1 MTLSTRLKDS
11 TLLRTH
17 CFVDGKWVG
26 AEAPQIDVVDPA
38 SGQTIATVPSLGA
51 AETRQAIEAAARA
64 QKGWAGRPAKERS
77 AILRRWFDLMMEN
90 QDDLGAILTAEQG
103 KPLAEAKGEIA
114 YAAAFIE
121 FYAEEA
127 KRVYGSIVPAPTSD
141 RRIVV
146 LKQPIGVCAAITP
159 WNFPA
164 AMITRKAAPAL
175 AAGCTM
181 VVKPATMTP
190 LSAFALAELARRAGV
205 PDGVLSIVTGK
216 AGAIG
221 GEMTSNPLVRK
232 VTFTGSTEIGK
243 ELMQQSASTVKK
255 ISLELGG
262 NAPFIVFDDAGID
275 AAVEGA
281 VASKYRN
288 TGQTCICTN
297 RFLVQSAVHDEF
309 VEKLAKKVAQLKV
322 GSGFEEGVAQG
333 PLIEMAAVEKVEE
346 HVADAVAG
354 GAKILT
360 GGKRHAKGG
369 TFFEPTVIV
378 GMTQDMKA
386 AREETFG
393 PLAPVFRFETE
404 EEAVALA
411 NDTPF
416 GLASYFYSRDIG
428 RVWRMAEA
436 LEYGL
441 VGVNAGIISTEV
453 APFGGFKESGL
464 GREGGPWGIEEFL
477 EVKYVAM
484 AGL

>member
-1 MTLSTRLKDS
+1 MTLSSRLKDKS
-11 TLLRTH
+11 LLRTL

-26 AEAPQIDVVDPA
+26 EEAPRIDVTDPA
-38 SGQTIATVPSLGA
+38 TGETIATVPSLGA
-51 AETRQAIEAAARA
+51 AETRKAIEAAHRA
-64 QKGWAGRPAKERS
+64 QKEWAVRSAKERS
-77 AILRRWFDLMMEN
+77 AILRRWFDLMMAN

-127 KRVYGSIVPAPTSD
+127 KRVYGSVVPAPTND

-175 AAGCTM
+175 AAGCSM

-190 LSAFALAELARRAGV
+190 LSAFALAELAQRAGI

-255 ISLELGG
+255 VSLELGG
-262 NAPFIVFDDAGID
+262 NAPFIVFDDADVD

-309 VEKLAKKVAQLKV
+309 VGKLAKRVAELKV

-360 GGKRHAKGG
+360 GGKRHPKGG
-369 TFFEPTVIV
+369 TFYEPTVVV
-378 GMTQDMKA
+378 GMKPDMKA

-393 PLAPVFRFETE
+393 PLAPVFRFETDD
-404 EEAVALA
+404 EAIALA

-428 RVWRMAEA
+428 RVWRVAEA

-441 VGVNAGIISTEV
+441 VGVNAGLISTEL

-464 GREGGPWGIEEFL
+464 GREGGPWGMEEFL

>member
-1 MTLSTRLKDS
+1 MTLATHLKDK
-11 TLLRTH
+11 TLLKTR
-17 CFVDGKWVG
+17 CFIDGKWVG
-26 AEAPQIDVVDPA
+26 AEARQIDVTDPA
-38 SGQTIATVPSLGA
+38 TGEVIATVPSLGA
-51 AETRQAIEAAARA
+51 EETRDAIEAAQKA
-64 QKGWAGRPAKERS
+64 QREWASRPAKER
-77 AILRRWFDLMMEN
+77 AAVLRRWFDLMMEN
-90 QDDLGAILTAEQG
+90 QNDLAAILTAEQG

-114 YAAAFIE
+114 YAASFLE

-127 KRVYGSIVPAPTSD
+127 KRIYGSIVPAPAND

-146 LKQPIGVCAAITP
+146 LKQPVGVCAAITP

-164 AMITRKAAPAL
+164 AMITRKAGPAL
-175 AAGCTM
+175 AAGCSM
-181 VVKPATMTP
+181 VVKPATATP
-190 LSAFALAELARRAGV
+190 LSAFALAELGARAGL
-205 PDGVLSIVTGK
+205 PAGLLSVITGN

-221 GEMTSNPLVRK
+221 GEMTSNALVRK

-243 ELMQQSASTVKK
+243 ELMQQSAATVKK

-262 NAPFIVFDDAGID
+262 NAPFIVFDDADID

-297 RFLVQSAVHDEF
+297 RFLVQAKVHDAF
-309 VEKLAKKVAQLKV
+309 VEKLTAKVAGLKV

-333 PLIEMAAVEKVEE
+333 PLIDMAAVEKVEE
-346 HVADAVAG
+346 HIADALAG
-354 GAKILT
+354 GARVAT

-369 TFFEPTVIV
+369 SFFEPTVV
-378 GMTQDMKA
+378 TGMKPDMKA
-386 AREETFG
+386 SREETFG
-393 PLAPVFRFETE
+393 PLAPVFRFETD
-404 EEAVALA
+404 EEAIALA

-428 RVWRMAEA
+428 RVWRIAEA

>member
-1 MTLSTRLKDS
+1 MTLAKHLKDKS
-11 TLLRTH
+11 LLKTR
-17 CFVDGKWVG
+17 CFIDGKWTG
-26 AEAPQIDVVDPA
+26 DDAPQIDVADPA
-38 SGQTIATVPSLGA
+38 TGEVIATVPSLGVK
-51 AETRQAIEAAARA
+51 ETREAIEAAHRA
-64 QKGWAGRPAKERS
+64 QKDWAARPAKER
-77 AILRRWFDLMMEN
+77 AAVLRRWFDLMMEN
-90 QDDLGAILTAEQG
+90 QDDLAAILTAEQG
-103 KPLAEAKGEIA
+103 KPLTEAKGEIA
-114 YAAAFIE
+114 YAASFVE
-121 FYAEEA
+121 YYAEEA

-164 AMITRKAAPAL
+164 AMITRKAGPAL
-175 AAGCTM
+175 AAGCSM
-181 VVKPATMTP
+181 VVKPATATP
-190 LSAFALAELARRAGV
+190 LSAFALAELAARAGL
-205 PDGVLSIVTGK
+205 PAGLLSVVTGK

-221 GEMTSNPLVRK
+221 GEMTSNELVRK

-243 ELMQQSASTVKK
+243 ELMAQSAATVKK
-255 ISLELGG
+255 VALELGG
-262 NAPFIVFDDAGID
+262 NAPFIVFDDADID

-297 RFLVQSAVHDEF
+297 RFLVQAKVHDVF
-309 VEKLAKKVAQLKV
+309 VEKLTAKVAALKV
-322 GSGFEEGVAQG
+322 GSGFEDGVAQG
-333 PLIEMAAVEKVEE
+333 PLIDMAAVEKVEE
-346 HVADAVAG
+346 HIADALAG
-354 GAKILT
+354 GAKVTT
-360 GGKRHAKGG
+360 GGKRHSKGG
-369 TFFEPTVIV
+369 SFFEPTVV
-378 GMTQDMKA
+378 TGMKPEMKA
-386 AREETFG
+386 SREETFG
-393 PLAPVFRFETE
+393 PLAPVFRFETD
-404 EEAVALA
+404 EEAIALA

-428 RVWRMAEA
+428 RVWRIAEA

>member
-38 SGQTIATVPSLGA
+38 SGETIATVPSLGA

-64 QKGWAGRPAKERS
+64 QKGWAARPAKERS

-190 LSAFALAELARRAGV
+190 LSAFALAELARRAGI

-216 AGAIG
+216 ASAIG

-255 ISLELGG
+255 VSLELGG
-262 NAPFIVFDDAGID
+262 NAPFIVFDDADID

-309 VEKLAKKVAQLKV
+309 AEKLAAKVAQLKV

-360 GGKRHAKGG
+360 GGRRHAKGG

-378 GMTQDMKA
+378 GMKQDMKA

-404 EEAVALA
+404 EEAIALA

>member
-26 AEAPQIDVVDPA
+26 ADAPQIDVLDPA
-38 SGQTIATVPSLGA
+38 SGETIATVPSLGA

-64 QKGWAGRPAKERS
+64 QKGWAARPAKERS

-127 KRVYGSIVPAPTSD
+127 KRVYGSIVPAPTND

-190 LSAFALAELARRAGV
+190 LSAFALAELARRAGI
-205 PDGVLSIVTGK
+205 PDGVLSVVTGK
-216 AGAIG
+216 ASAIG

-262 NAPFIVFDDAGID
+262 NAPFIVFDDADID

-309 VEKLAKKVAQLKV
+309 AEKLAAKVAQFKV

-333 PLIEMAAVEKVEE
+333 PLIEMAAV
-346 HVADAVAG
+346 AG
-354 GAKILT
+354 GGRILT

-378 GMTQDMKA
+378 GMKQDMKA

-404 EEAVALA
+404 EEAIALA

-428 RVWRMAEA
+428 RVWRVAEA

>member
-1 MTLSTRLKDS
+1 T
-11 TLLRTH
+11 
-17 CFVDGKWVG
+17 F
-26 AEAPQIDVVDPA
+26 
-38 SGQTIATVPSLGA
+38 
-51 AETRQAIEAAARA
+51 
-64 QKGWAGRPAKERS
+64 RP
-77 AILRRWFDLMMEN
+77 
-90 QDDLGAILTAEQG
+90 
-103 KPLAEAKGEIA
+103 
-114 YAAAFIE
+114 
-121 FYAEEA
+121 
-127 KRVYGSIVPAPTSD
+127 
-141 RRIVV
+141 
-146 LKQPIGVCAAITP
+146 
-159 WNFPA
+159 

-175 AAGCTM
+175 AAGCSM

-190 LSAFALAELARRAGV
+190 LSAFALAELASRAGV
-205 PDGVLSIVTGK
+205 PDGVLSVITGK

-221 GEMTSNPLVRK
+221 GEMTSNPIVRK

-243 ELMQQSASTVKK
+243 QLMQQSASTVKK
-255 ISLELGG
+255 VALELGG
-262 NAPFIVFDDAGID
+262 NAPFIVFDDADID

-281 VASKYRN
+281 VASKFRN

-309 VEKLAKKVAQLKV
+309 VEKLAKKVAELKV
-322 GSGFEEGVAQG
+322 GAGFEEGVAQG
-333 PLIEMAAVEKVEE
+333 PLIEMAAVGKVEE

-369 TFFEPTVIV
+369 TFFEPTVLT
-378 GMTQDMKA
+378 GMKPDMKA

-393 PLAPVFRFETE
+393 PLAPVFRFETDE
-404 EEAVALA
+404 EGIAMA

-428 RVWRMAEA
+428 RVWRAAEA
-436 LEYGL
+436 LEAGL
-441 VGVNAGIISTEV
+441 VGVNAGIISTEL

>member
-1 MTLSTRLKDS
+1 MTLAKHLKDKS
-11 TLLRTH
+11 LLKTR
-17 CFVDGKWVG
+17 CFIDGNWVG
-26 AEAPQIDVVDPA
+26 GDAPQIDVADPA
-38 SGQTIATVPSLGA
+38 TGEVIATVPSLGA
-51 AETRQAIEAAARA
+51 KETREAIEAAHRA
-64 QKGWAGRPAKERS
+64 QKDWAARPAKER
-77 AILRRWFDLMMEN
+77 AAVLRRWFDLMMEN
-90 QDDLGAILTAEQG
+90 QDDLAAILTAEQG
-103 KPLAEAKGEIA
+103 KPLTEAKGEIA
-114 YAAAFIE
+114 YAASFVE
-121 FYAEEA
+121 YYAEEA
-127 KRVYGSIVPAPTSD
+127 KRIYGSIVPAPTND

-164 AMITRKAAPAL
+164 AMITRKAGPAL
-175 AAGCTM
+175 AAGCSM
-181 VVKPATMTP
+181 VVKPATATP
-190 LSAFALAELARRAGV
+190 LSAFALAELAARAGL
-205 PDGVLSIVTGK
+205 PAGLLSIVTGK

-221 GEMTSNPLVRK
+221 GEMTSNALVRK

-243 ELMQQSASTVKK
+243 ELMAQSAATVKK
-255 ISLELGG
+255 VALELGG
-262 NAPFIVFDDAGID
+262 NAPFIVFDDADVD

-297 RFLVQSAVHDEF
+297 RFLVQAKVHDAF
-309 VEKLAKKVAQLKV
+309 VEKLTAKVAALKV

-333 PLIEMAAVEKVEE
+333 PLIDMAAVEKVEE
-346 HVADAVAG
+346 HIADALAG
-354 GAKILT
+354 GAKVTT

-369 TFFEPTVIV
+369 SFFEPTVV
-378 GMTQDMKA
+378 TGMKPEMMA
-386 AREETFG
+386 SREETFG
-393 PLAPVFRFETE
+393 PLAPVFRFETD
-404 EEAVALA
+404 EEAIALA

-428 RVWRMAEA
+428 RVWRVAEA

-441 VGVNAGIISTEV
+441 VGVNAGLISTEV

>member
-26 AEAPQIDVVDPA
+26 ADAPQIDVLDPA
-38 SGQTIATVPSLGA
+38 SGETIATVPSLGA

-64 QKGWAGRPAKERS
+64 QKGWAARPAKERS

-127 KRVYGSIVPAPTSD
+127 KRVYGSIVPAPTND

-190 LSAFALAELARRAGV
+190 LSAFALAELARRAGI
-205 PDGVLSIVTGK
+205 PDGVLSVVTGK
-216 AGAIG
+216 ASAIG

-262 NAPFIVFDDAGID
+262 NAPFIVFDDADID

-309 VEKLAKKVAQLKV
+309 AEKLAAKVAQFKV

-354 GAKILT
+354 GGRILT

-378 GMTQDMKA
+378 GMKQDMKA

-404 EEAVALA
+404 EEAIALA

-428 RVWRMAEA
+428 RVWRVAEA

>member
-38 SGQTIATVPSLGA
+38 SGETIATVPSLGA
-51 AETRQAIEAAARA
+51 AETKQAIEAAARA
-64 QKGWAGRPAKERS
+64 QKGWAARPAKERS

-190 LSAFALAELARRAGV
+190 LSAFALAELARRAGI
-205 PDGVLSIVTGK
+205 PDGILSVITGK

-262 NAPFIVFDDAGID
+262 NAPFIVFDDADID

>member
-1 MTLSTRLKDS
+1 MTLTSRLKDKS
-11 TLLRTH
+11 LLKTL
-17 CFVDGKWVG
+17 CFINGEWVG
-26 AEAPQIDVVDPA
+26 ADAPQIDVTDPA
-38 SGQTIATVPSLGA
+38 TGEKIASVPSLGTQ
-51 AETRQAIEAAARA
+51 ETREAIEGASRA
-64 QKGWAGRPAKERS
+64 QEEWAARPAKERS
-77 AILRRWFDLMMEN
+77 VILRRWFELMMEN
-90 QDDLGAILTAEQG
+90 QDDLAAILTAEQG

-114 YAAAFIE
+114 YAASFIE

-127 KRVYGSIVPAPTSD
+127 KRIYGSIVPAPTND

-146 LKQPIGVCAAITP
+146 LKQPVGVCAAITP

-164 AMITRKAAPAL
+164 AMITRKAGPAL

-181 VVKPATMTP
+181 VVKPATATP
-190 LSAFALAELARRAGV
+190 LSAFALAELGQRAGL
-205 PDGVLSIVTGK
+205 PSGILSVITGK

-221 GEMTSNPLVRK
+221 GEMTANPLVRK
-232 VTFTGSTEIGK
+232 LTFTGSTEIGK
-243 ELMQQSASTVKK
+243 ELMSQSAATMKK
-255 ISLELGG
+255 VSLELGG
-262 NAPFIVFDDAGID
+262 NAPFIVFDDADID

-309 VEKLAKKVAQLKV
+309 VEKLARKVAALKV
-322 GSGFEEGVAQG
+322 GSGFEVGVAQG
-333 PLIEMAAVEKVEE
+333 PLIDMAAVEKVEE
-346 HVADAVAG
+346 HIADALAG
-354 GAKILT
+354 GARLHT

-369 TFFEPTVIV
+369 TFFEPTVIS
-378 GMTQDMKA
+378 GMKPGMKVT
-386 AREETFG
+386 REETFA
-393 PLAPVFRFETE
+393 PLAPVFRFETD

-428 RVWRMAEA
+428 RVWRIAEA

-441 VGVNAGIISTEV
+441 VGVNAGLISTEV
-453 APFGGFKESGL
+453 APLGGYKESGL

>member
-1 MTLSTRLKDS
+1 MTLSSRLKDKS
-11 TLLRTH
+11 LLRTL

-26 AEAPQIDVVDPA
+26 EEAPRIDVTDPA
-38 SGQTIATVPSLGA
+38 TGETIATVPSLGA
-51 AETRQAIEAAARA
+51 AETRKAIEAAHRA
-64 QKGWAGRPAKERS
+64 QKEWAARSAKERS
-77 AILRRWFDLMMEN
+77 VVLRRWFDLMMAN

-127 KRVYGSIVPAPTSD
+127 KRVYGSVVPAPTND

-175 AAGCTM
+175 AAGCSM

-190 LSAFALAELARRAGV
+190 LSAFALAELAQRAGI

-221 GEMTSNPLVRK
+221 AEMTSNPLVRK

-255 ISLELGG
+255 VSLELGG
-262 NAPFIVFDDAGID
+262 NAPFIVFDDADVD

-309 VEKLAKKVAQLKV
+309 VEKLAKKVSELKV

-354 GAKILT
+354 GAKVLT

-369 TFFEPTVIV
+369 TFYEPTVVV
-378 GMTQDMKA
+378 GMKPDMKA

-393 PLAPVFRFETE
+393 PLAPVFRFETDD
-404 EEAVALA
+404 EAIALA

-428 RVWRMAEA
+428 RVWRVAEA

-441 VGVNAGIISTEV
+441 VGVNAGLISTEL

-464 GREGGPWGIEEFL
+464 GREGGPWGMEEFL